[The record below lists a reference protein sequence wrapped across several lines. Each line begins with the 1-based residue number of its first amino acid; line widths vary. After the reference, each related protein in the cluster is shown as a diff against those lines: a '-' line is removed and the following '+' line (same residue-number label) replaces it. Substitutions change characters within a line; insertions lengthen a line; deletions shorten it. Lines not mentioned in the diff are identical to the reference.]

1 VSVSDWRTRPHAPSA
16 GTPLAPLGVVPHD
29 NGLERVFGDGPRA
42 FRVVLFRLGDDVR
55 AYLNECP
62 HVHIPFNFSAD
73 VFCVYEIDGHRDLMC
88 AHHTAMFHL
97 ADGHCWDGPCRGER
111 LIPVDVRIDDGVV
124 CVA

>member
-1 VSVSDWRTRPHAPSA
+1 VSAPDWRARPHAPSV
-16 GTPLAPLGVVPHD
+16 GTALATLDAVPAD
-29 NGLERVFGDGPRA
+29 NGLERVFGDGPQA
-42 FRVVLFRLGDDVR
+42 FRVVLFRVGEGVR

-62 HVHIPFNFSAD
+62 HVHIPFEFSAD

-88 AHHTAMFHL
+88 AHHAAMFHL

-111 LIPVDVRIDDGVV
+111 LIPVDVHITDGVV